1 MLPGRARFD
10 LRGSLSWLKT
20 VCLTDD
26 LSSSRRGISWKGW
39 IRLERR
45 VPEWVWCGIVF
56 GMTESAPGALPA
68 GLEDN
73 FGWLLAQCF
82 RAHIAVM
89 DRVLAD
95 LPHGARGYQALSG
108 AANCSA
114 HNQAQLAKQLG
125 VDRTVMVYLVDDLE
139 RAGLVERIPDPRDRR
154 SRLIRATQA
163 GADRL
168 KSTEAAISAAE
179 AELLGALSADDQARL
194 RAMLRD
200 IAAHVGAGSGAL
212 RFNEAC
218 GVAEAVSACPPI
230 VEAPAGP
237 DGEAHLEVAAEN

>member
-1 MLPGRARFD
+1 
-10 LRGSLSWLKT
+10 
-20 VCLTDD
+20 
-26 LSSSRRGISWKGW
+26 
-39 IRLERR
+39 
-45 VPEWVWCGIVF
+45 
-56 GMTESAPGALPA
+56 MTESAPGALPA

-89 DRVLAD
+89 ERVLAD
-95 LPHGARGYQALSG
+95 LPHGPRGYQALSG

-114 HNQAQLAKQLG
+114 NNQAQLAKQLG

-163 GADRL
+163 GIERL

-179 AELLGALSADDQARL
+179 AELLGALSSDDQAQL
-194 RAMLRD
+194 RRMLREL
-200 IAAHVGAGSGAL
+200 AAHVCAGMN
-212 RFNEAC
+212 RFDEPC
-218 GVAEAVSACPPI
+218 QQ
-230 VEAPAGP
+230 
-237 DGEAHLEVAAEN
+237 VAAANPCVPLEEISAEVRGTTQLEGAAEH